1 MVLTHSDKDKHLHTI
16 ILVRINIW
24 CTLSIAADKENYGQ
38 GMLIIHEDMEELRS
52 TKADEDQEANRLT
65 SEEME
70 EIQVISIL
78 YTLKM

>member
-1 MVLTHSDKDKHLHTI
+1 
-16 ILVRINIW
+16 
-24 CTLSIAADKENYGQ
+24 
-38 GMLIIHEDMEELRS
+38 MLIIHEDMEELRS

-78 YTLKM
+78 CTLKM

>member
-1 MVLTHSDKDKHLHTI
+1 
-16 ILVRINIW
+16 
-24 CTLSIAADKENYGQ
+24 
-38 GMLIIHEDMEELRS
+38 MLIIHEDMEELRS